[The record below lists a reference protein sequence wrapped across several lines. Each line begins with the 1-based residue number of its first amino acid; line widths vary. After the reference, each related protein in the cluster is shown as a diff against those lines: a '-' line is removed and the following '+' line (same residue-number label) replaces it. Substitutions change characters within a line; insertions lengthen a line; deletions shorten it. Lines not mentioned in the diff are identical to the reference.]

1 MPPDPQSTFGFFSA
15 QRAFIQPQL
24 KQIVSCLTNRT
35 RRLQI
40 EDAHNLVTIQIG
52 TNRVELFLLTQLRE
66 PVFKII
72 NRELQ
77 AIHLATVTSG
87 DISADQQ
94 QQLLELLAGITRK
107 AAHRRIGPPSL
118 LIVVEPHMQLNQP
131 RHRLNG
137 VVVEAQLVEPL
148 ARHPRT
154 LPIVTVEGDPATGN
168 KLPCGRFPDIVQQ
181 RRQPQLQISIPT
193 AFTLKRNSVFEHLDR
208 MLIHILMLMRIVT
221 LQLQRRQLRQH
232 QLGKPGLNEQLNTGA
247 RRIGEQKF
255 DQLIPHPLERNIVD
269 ARRQVNHRRKR
280 IPVEMKTQLRSE
292 PQRAHHPQ
300 RIIPKRHLRINR
312 GAQHTVQ
319 QVIKPA
325 SWINQLELRQRQG
338 KRING
343 EITPMQIARK
353 RITKRHHR
361 LARLPVIHI
370 GAIGGHL
377 NLLTVDARTNRAELT
392 ADIPV
397 GAGNRTH
404 NLNDLIRSRIG
415 GEIKIGDRLTEKRIP
430 HRPTNQR
437 QLVPG
442 ISKRRGERRH
452 GLGCGQVT
460 KPSHGCLDVLHPV
473 ILRGTPKLNA
483 MYDAP
488 LLRAPRTNCGR
499 ARPRVAVILT
509 LFVLLVAGL
518 PWQLGTAATASA
530 LAADTTAASATA
542 DDTADAD
549 KTETPPLEAALL
561 LDHNGRIDPAS
572 DKLTGSVVLRNNTE
586 QPLRTGTI
594 RYQLRPQPLGGIADY
609 DAWASGGDT
618 TQELTTLH
626 NAKTPEI
633 AAGKTATVPFSIDLE
648 TAELPWDAEADTFGV
663 YGITADWR
671 AGNEQ
676 AQGRAALING
686 KLTGSAITL
695 TTVVPVVAPMG
706 DSALLNAS
714 QLNNLTGPDGE
725 LTQLLDAI
733 GSHQVTLAI
742 DPRLIASIRALG
754 NDAPESALN
763 WLKELESRNLPAFP
777 LEFADA
783 NLALQARSGLNAPL
797 APTGFQFVSDKH
809 ELPEIEVDAAPQ
821 PTGTAPGNT
830 NATEPTGTEPPNNT
844 KPAPDPDDVAVLTQF
859 SYSSDLHYLPG
870 PGLDNETLP
879 TLLEWRS
886 GRFMI
891 DSDRLS
897 GTDRCTT
904 QVSLGGR
911 ETIVANSAV
920 SEQLA
925 TSASADT
932 TRAAAARNDALAQLA
947 LTAGSEQPCQLV
959 AALPRAHLKL
969 HEGLSELLGDA
980 EAIGAITPAPLPES
994 ANAGELTDAELDPQ
1008 PLADDTIAKLRTA
1021 IDNEQAGLNYVSLYD
1036 NPTGTKQQLRTELI
1050 RLTSASWH
1058 DDPDGLNTAARNYTT
1073 FAIGARDGVRI
1084 VSGAE
1089 AQLIGHELTLP
1100 VFIENTTSRRVTVN
1114 VSLRAQTGH
1123 LRAESPATVTIEPR
1137 SNARAQLPVTAITNG
1152 TTKVELHLTTPDGTQ
1167 LPSSAVLQVN
1177 IHAEVETVVQWLLIG
1192 GATALVILGTFRMVR
1207 RRSRRAGRAQLRAKV
1222 QERRRGKPSATDTQ
1236 PGDSIPEPPTTPHP
1250 EPN

>member
-1 MPPDPQSTFGFFSA
+1 
-15 QRAFIQPQL
+15 
-24 KQIVSCLTNRT
+24 
-35 RRLQI
+35 
-40 EDAHNLVTIQIG
+40 
-52 TNRVELFLLTQLRE
+52 
-66 PVFKII
+66 
-72 NRELQ
+72 
-77 AIHLATVTSG
+77 
-87 DISADQQ
+87 
-94 QQLLELLAGITRK
+94 
-107 AAHRRIGPPSL
+107 
-118 LIVVEPHMQLNQP
+118 
-131 RHRLNG
+131 
-137 VVVEAQLVEPL
+137 
-148 ARHPRT
+148 
-154 LPIVTVEGDPATGN
+154 
-168 KLPCGRFPDIVQQ
+168 
-181 RRQPQLQISIPT
+181 
-193 AFTLKRNSVFEHLDR
+193 
-208 MLIHILMLMRIVT
+208 
-221 LQLQRRQLRQH
+221 
-232 QLGKPGLNEQLNTGA
+232 
-247 RRIGEQKF
+247 
-255 DQLIPHPLERNIVD
+255 
-269 ARRQVNHRRKR
+269 
-280 IPVEMKTQLRSE
+280 
-292 PQRAHHPQ
+292 
-300 RIIPKRHLRINR
+300 
-312 GAQHTVQ
+312 
-319 QVIKPA
+319 
-325 SWINQLELRQRQG
+325 
-338 KRING
+338 
-343 EITPMQIARK
+343 
-353 RITKRHHR
+353 
-361 LARLPVIHI
+361 
-370 GAIGGHL
+370 
-377 NLLTVDARTNRAELT
+377 
-392 ADIPV
+392 
-397 GAGNRTH
+397 
-404 NLNDLIRSRIG
+404 
-415 GEIKIGDRLTEKRIP
+415 
-430 HRPTNQR
+430 
-437 QLVPG
+437 
-442 ISKRRGERRH
+442 
-452 GLGCGQVT
+452 
-460 KPSHGCLDVLHPV
+460 
-473 ILRGTPKLNA
+473 

-488 LLRAPRTNCGR
+488 LLRAPRTKCGR

-509 LFVLLVAGL
+509 LLVLLVAGL
-518 PWQLGTAATASA
+518 PWQLGTATTASA
-530 LAADTTAASATA
+530 VAADTAAVTAA
-542 DDTADAD
+542 DDTSADN

-572 DKLTGSVVLRNNTE
+572 GKLTGSVVLRNSTE
-586 QPLRTGTI
+586 QPLRAGTI
-594 RYQLRPQPLGGIADY
+594 HYQLRPQPLGGIADY
-609 DAWASGGDT
+609 ETWASGGDSA
-618 TQELTTLH
+618 QELISLQS
-626 NAKTPEI
+626 AKSPEI
-633 AAGKTATVPFSIDLE
+633 AAGETATVPFSIDLE
-648 TAELPWDAEADTFGV
+648 TAELPWDAESDTFGV

-676 AQGRAALING
+676 GQGRAALIYG
-686 KLTGSAITL
+686 KLTGSAIKL

-706 DSALLNAS
+706 DSALLSAS
-714 QLNNLTGPDGE
+714 QLGKLTGPDGE
-725 LTQLLDAI
+725 LTQLLNAI
-733 GSHQVTLAI
+733 GNHQVTLAI

-754 NDAPESALN
+754 TDAPESALN
-763 WLKELESRNLPAFP
+763 WLAELESRSLPAFP

-783 NLALQARSGLNAPL
+783 NLALQAHAGLDAPL
-797 APTGFQFVSDKH
+797 APNGFQFVSDKH
-809 ELPEIEVDAAPQ
+809 ELPEVEADPAPQ

-830 NATEPTGTEPPNNT
+830 DASEATETEQPNAEQPDT
-844 KPAPDPDDVAVLTQF
+844 EHPDTAKPAPEPDDVAVLTQF

-870 PGLDNETLP
+870 PGLDNKTLP
-879 TLLEWRS
+879 TLLEWRT

-969 HEGLSELLGDA
+969 HNGLSELLGDA

-994 ANAGELTDAELDPQ
+994 ANAGELTDAEIDPQ

-1058 DDPDGLNTAARNYTT
+1058 DDPDGFNTAARNYTT

-1177 IHAEVETVVQWLLIG
+1177 IHAEVETVVQWLLVG